1 MALEAGKMAKE
12 GKTIDEILERLNY
25 NLNTRKVYFGVE
37 TLDYLKKGGRI
48 KTTTAVIGGMLDI
61 RPLLSIKDGLV
72 VAIDKVKGEKKLLSK
87 IAMCIEEDVKDN
99 PNYMVYILNSDSS
112 GPCET
117 IKTLFDEKGIK
128 YEKETIAVGSVIGSH
143 AGPGVY
149 GFLVVFD

>member
-1 MALEAGKMAKE
+1 
-12 GKTIDEILERLNY
+12 
-25 NLNTRKVYFGVE
+25 
-37 TLDYLKKGGRI
+37 
-48 KTTTAVIGGMLDI
+48 MLDI

-87 IAMCIEEDVKDN
+87 IAQCIEEDVKDN
-99 PNYMVYILNSDSS
+99 PNYMVYILNSDSK

-128 YEKETIAVGSVIGSH
+128 YEKETIAVGPVIGAH